1 MENMQIDIID
11 IEELTNRIDEVRDV
25 LNEICIT
32 IDENENKED
41 ILKVSEYLDRLIVT
55 YMKQIHNKS

>member
-41 ILKVSEYLDRLIVT
+41 ILNVSEYLDRLIVA